1 MVAMMMIPIS
11 SSVTLPTNPPGAIP
25 PAAMAAACPLH
36 GEHTFAHML
45 PMYTLA
51 AGSPEL
57 STQQVVVL
65 VVQRHP
71 L

>member
-25 PAAMAAACPLH
+25 PAAVALACPLH

-51 AGSPEL
+51 AGSK
-57 STQQVVVL
+57 TQQVVVL